1 MSLRSTDLVPVR
13 LDEISHLQTIGVNI
27 TWFATCLL
35 HWRRPLDDTFT
46 SSGSRKAIN
55 KCASR
60 GAWQGPLSR
69 NLIEVETY

>member
-1 MSLRSTDLVPVR
+1 MSRGSTDLVPVR

-46 SSGSRKAIN
+46 CSASRKAIN
-55 KCASR
+55 TFASL
-60 GAWQGPLSR
+60 GA
-69 NLIEVETY
+69 

>member
-1 MSLRSTDLVPVR
+1 MSRGSTDLVPVR

-35 HWRRPLDDTFT
+35 HWRRALDDT
-46 SSGSRKAIN
+46 SSGSRRAIN

-60 GAWQGPLSR
+60 GAWLGPMSR
-69 NLIEVETY
+69 NLIEVETP